1 VVELRLKKV
10 DGVEEWGRL
19 FVRLLLFGKR
29 GCLHFITS
37 WHVLSNDAAPT
48 PCDTFPVSAT
58 TVLWG

>member
-1 VVELRLKKV
+1 
-10 DGVEEWGRL
+10 
-19 FVRLLLFGKR
+19 LLFGKR